1 MSKKSA
7 YLLAL
12 LAFLVGFGAGA
23 GVVAKGCPPV
33 PVPAADPL
41 DNPAKPVA
49 PAEPVQAPAP
59 APAPVVAP
67 APEAAPV
74 SK

>member
-1 MSKKSA
+1 MA
-7 YLLAL
+7 LLAL
-12 LAFLVGFGAGA
+12 LIGFGAGA
-23 GVVAKGCPPV
+23 AVGAKGCPPV
-33 PVPAADPL
+33 PAPAAAPHDG
-41 DNPAKPVA
+41 PAKPVA

-59 APAPVVAP
+59 APAAPVIAP